1 MAHKCVREN
10 LDSFLFLIV
19 LDGKGSLDVK
29 GKHYQ
34 VQKGSCALIDC
45 MEHFEHIS
53 DEQDAWRLAWVH
65 FNGRSARGYYELFM
79 RYNKDE
85 NVFEVKDTQKWDDL
99 LKELLNKQKERNLQ
113 SELYCA
119 ELIQHLL
126 NMMIENVAD
135 LDTVASEEE
144 KAIANE
150 IREQVNVQYADAKV
164 LEELEK
170 CFSESITELSTK
182 FRRYFGISL
191 EEYISNR
198 RFNAAKEFSVPYKGM
213 DINVCVASGL
223 ANARTVMERVKNGEA
238 NYHLIEV
245 MACRRGCIMGG
256 GQPVRAGD
264 RTKAARAKGL
274 YNADNTMLI
283 KKSDENPMVM
293 ELYQG
298 LLKGKEHKLL
308 HNEFY

>member
-1 MAHKCVREN
+1 MIKRESLFSTGGMSQSDRCLHTPGSFAKENLLYVQEVGNLRSLKPHKCVREN

-79 RYNKDE
+79 RYNKEE
-85 NVFEVKDTQKWDDL
+85 NVFEVKDTRKWENL
-99 LKELLNKQKERNLQ
+99 LEELLNKQKERNLQ
-113 SELYCA
+113 SELDCA

-144 KAIANE
+144 KAMANE
-150 IREQVNVQYADAKV
+150 IREQVNAQYADANV

-170 CFSESITELSTK
+170 SFGESITELSGK

-198 RFNAAKEFSVPYKGM
+198 RFNAAKELLRFSIKPVDDVVTESGIGDLIAMQKMFRDNEGM
-213 DINVCVASGL
+213 SA
-223 ANARTVMERVKNGEA
+223 EE
-238 NYHLIEV
+238 Y
-245 MACRRGCIMGG
+245 
-256 GQPVRAGD
+256 
-264 RTKAARAKGL
+264 RAKWAAWIR
-274 YNADNTMLI
+274 N
-283 KKSDENPMVM
+283 
-293 ELYQG
+293 
-298 LLKGKEHKLL
+298 
-308 HNEFY
+308 

>member
-1 MAHKCVREN
+1 MIKRESLFSTGGMSQSDRCLHTPGSFAKENLLYVQEVGKLKSMKPHRCVREN

-19 LDGKGSLDVK
+19 LEGKGSLDVK

-34 VQKGSCALIDC
+34 VDSGSCALIDC

-65 FNGRSARGYYELFM
+65 FNGSSARGYYELFM

-85 NVFEVKDTQKWDDL
+85 NIFKVQDTHKWDDL
-99 LKELLNKQKERNLQ
+99 LKELLNRQKERNLQ

-135 LDTVASEEE
+135 LDIVASEEE
-144 KAIANE
+144 KAMANE
-150 IREQVNVQYADAKV
+150 IRKQVNVQYADAKV

-170 CFSESITELSTK
+170 SFGESIAELSGK
-182 FRRYFGISL
+182 FRRHFGISL

-198 RFNAAKEFSVPYKGM
+198 RFNAAKELLRFSIKPVDEVVTESGIGDLIAMQKMFQDNEGM
-213 DINVCVASGL
+213 SA
-223 ANARTVMERVKNGEA
+223 EE
-238 NYHLIEV
+238 Y
-245 MACRRGCIMGG
+245 
-256 GQPVRAGD
+256 
-264 RTKAARAKGL
+264 RAKWAAWIR
-274 YNADNTMLI
+274 N
-283 KKSDENPMVM
+283 
-293 ELYQG
+293 
-298 LLKGKEHKLL
+298 
-308 HNEFY
+308 

>member
-1 MAHKCVREN
+1 MIKRESLFSTGGMSQSDRCLHTPGSFAKENLLYVQEVGNLRSLKPHKCVREN

-19 LDGKGSLDVK
+19 LDGKGSLDVR

-135 LDTVASEEE
+135 LDTVAREEE

-198 RFNAAKEFSVPYKGM
+198 RFNAAKELLRFSIKPVEEVVAESGIGDLIAMQKMFQDNEGM
-213 DINVCVASGL
+213 SA
-223 ANARTVMERVKNGEA
+223 EE
-238 NYHLIEV
+238 Y
-245 MACRRGCIMGG
+245 
-256 GQPVRAGD
+256 
-264 RTKAARAKGL
+264 RAKWAAWIR
-274 YNADNTMLI
+274 N
-283 KKSDENPMVM
+283 
-293 ELYQG
+293 
-298 LLKGKEHKLL
+298 
-308 HNEFY
+308 

>member
-1 MAHKCVREN
+1 MIKQESLFSTGGMSQSDRCLHTPGSFAKENLLYVQEVGKLKSMKPHRCVREN

-19 LDGKGSLDVK
+19 LEGKGSLDVK

-34 VQKGSCALIDC
+34 VDSGSCALIDC

-65 FNGRSARGYYELFM
+65 FNGSSARGYYELFM

-85 NVFEVKDTQKWDDL
+85 NIFKVQDTHKWDDL
-99 LKELLNKQKERNLQ
+99 LKELLNRQKERNLQ

-135 LDTVASEEE
+135 LDAVASEEE

-170 CFSESITELSTK
+170 SFSESIKELSTK

-198 RFNAAKEFSVPYKGM
+198 RFNAAKELLRFSIKPVDEVVAESGIGDLIAMQKMFQDNEGM
-213 DINVCVASGL
+213 SA
-223 ANARTVMERVKNGEA
+223 EE
-238 NYHLIEV
+238 Y
-245 MACRRGCIMGG
+245 
-256 GQPVRAGD
+256 
-264 RTKAARAKGL
+264 RAKWAAWIR
-274 YNADNTMLI
+274 N
-283 KKSDENPMVM
+283 
-293 ELYQG
+293 
-298 LLKGKEHKLL
+298 
-308 HNEFY
+308 

>member
-1 MAHKCVREN
+1 MSQSDRCLHTPGSFAKENLLYVQEVGNLRSLKPHKCVREN

-53 DEQDAWRLAWVH
+53 DEQDAWNLAWVH

-150 IREQVNVQYADAKV
+150 IREQVNMQYADAKV

-170 CFSESITELSTK
+170 SFSESIKELSTK

-198 RFNAAKEFSVPYKGM
+198 RFNAAKELLRFSIKPVDEVVAESGIGDLIAMQKMFQDNEGM
-213 DINVCVASGL
+213 SA
-223 ANARTVMERVKNGEA
+223 EE
-238 NYHLIEV
+238 Y
-245 MACRRGCIMGG
+245 
-256 GQPVRAGD
+256 
-264 RTKAARAKGL
+264 RAKWAAWIR
-274 YNADNTMLI
+274 N
-283 KKSDENPMVM
+283 
-293 ELYQG
+293 
-298 LLKGKEHKLL
+298 
-308 HNEFY
+308 

>member
-1 MAHKCVREN
+1 MIKQESLFSTGGMSQSDRCLHTPGSFAKENLLYVQEVGKLKSMKPHRCVREN

-19 LDGKGSLDVK
+19 LEGKGSLDVK

-34 VQKGSCALIDC
+34 VDSGSCALIDC

-65 FNGRSARGYYELFM
+65 FNGSSARGYYELFM

-85 NVFEVKDTQKWDDL
+85 NIFKVQDTHKWDDL
-99 LKELLNKQKERNLQ
+99 LKELLNRQKERNLQ

-135 LDTVASEEE
+135 LDIVASEEE
-144 KAIANE
+144 KAMANE
-150 IREQVNVQYADAKV
+150 IRKQVNVQYADAKV

-170 CFSESITELSTK
+170 SFSESIKELSTK

-198 RFNAAKEFSVPYKGM
+198 RFNAAKELLRFSIKPVDEVVAESGIGDLIAMQKMFQDNEGM
-213 DINVCVASGL
+213 SA
-223 ANARTVMERVKNGEA
+223 EE
-238 NYHLIEV
+238 Y
-245 MACRRGCIMGG
+245 
-256 GQPVRAGD
+256 
-264 RTKAARAKGL
+264 RAKWAAWIR
-274 YNADNTMLI
+274 N
-283 KKSDENPMVM
+283 
-293 ELYQG
+293 
-298 LLKGKEHKLL
+298 
-308 HNEFY
+308 

>member
-1 MAHKCVREN
+1 MIKRESLFSTGGMSQSDRCLHTPGSFAKENLLYVQEVGNLRSLKPHKCVREN

-53 DEQDAWRLAWVH
+53 DEQDAWSLAWVH
-65 FNGRSARGYYELFM
+65 FSGRSARGYYELFM

-85 NVFEVKDTQKWDDL
+85 NVFGVKDTQKWDDL

-135 LDTVASEEE
+135 LDAVASEEE

-170 CFSESITELSTK
+170 SFSESIKELSTK

-198 RFNAAKEFSVPYKGM
+198 RFNAAKELLRFSIKPVDEVVAESGIGDLIAMQKMFQDNEGM
-213 DINVCVASGL
+213 SA
-223 ANARTVMERVKNGEA
+223 EE
-238 NYHLIEV
+238 Y
-245 MACRRGCIMGG
+245 
-256 GQPVRAGD
+256 
-264 RTKAARAKGL
+264 RAKWAAWIR
-274 YNADNTMLI
+274 N
-283 KKSDENPMVM
+283 
-293 ELYQG
+293 
-298 LLKGKEHKLL
+298 
-308 HNEFY
+308 

>member
-1 MAHKCVREN
+1 MIKRESLFSTGGMSQSDRCLHTPGSFAKENLLYVQEVGNLRSLKPHKCVREN

-198 RFNAAKEFSVPYKGM
+198 RFNAAKELLRFSIKPVEEVVAESGIGDLIAMQKMFQDNEGM
-213 DINVCVASGL
+213 SA
-223 ANARTVMERVKNGEA
+223 EE
-238 NYHLIEV
+238 Y
-245 MACRRGCIMGG
+245 
-256 GQPVRAGD
+256 
-264 RTKAARAKGL
+264 RAKWAAWIR
-274 YNADNTMLI
+274 N
-283 KKSDENPMVM
+283 
-293 ELYQG
+293 
-298 LLKGKEHKLL
+298 
-308 HNEFY
+308 

>member
-1 MAHKCVREN
+1 MIKRESLFSTGGMSQSDRCLHTPGSFAKENLLYVQEVGNLRSLKPHKCVREN

-53 DEQDAWRLAWVH
+53 DEQDAWNLAWVH

-150 IREQVNVQYADAKV
+150 IREQVNMQYADAKV

-170 CFSESITELSTK
+170 SFSESIKELSTK

-198 RFNAAKEFSVPYKGM
+198 RFNAAKELLRFSIKPVDEVVAESGIGDLIAMQKMFQDNEGM
-213 DINVCVASGL
+213 SA
-223 ANARTVMERVKNGEA
+223 EE
-238 NYHLIEV
+238 Y
-245 MACRRGCIMGG
+245 
-256 GQPVRAGD
+256 
-264 RTKAARAKGL
+264 RAKWAAWIR
-274 YNADNTMLI
+274 N
-283 KKSDENPMVM
+283 
-293 ELYQG
+293 
-298 LLKGKEHKLL
+298 
-308 HNEFY
+308 

>member
-1 MAHKCVREN
+1 MIKRESLFSTGGMSQSDRCLHTPGSFAKENLLYVQEVGNLRSLKPHKCVREN

-53 DEQDAWRLAWVH
+53 DEQDAWNLAWVH

-135 LDTVASEEE
+135 LDAVASEEE

-170 CFSESITELSTK
+170 SFSESIKELSTK

-198 RFNAAKEFSVPYKGM
+198 RFNAAKELLRFSIKPVDEVVAESGIGDLIAMQKMFQDNEGM
-213 DINVCVASGL
+213 SA
-223 ANARTVMERVKNGEA
+223 EE
-238 NYHLIEV
+238 Y
-245 MACRRGCIMGG
+245 
-256 GQPVRAGD
+256 
-264 RTKAARAKGL
+264 RAKWAAWIR
-274 YNADNTMLI
+274 N
-283 KKSDENPMVM
+283 
-293 ELYQG
+293 
-298 LLKGKEHKLL
+298 
-308 HNEFY
+308 

>member
-1 MAHKCVREN
+1 MIKRESLFSTGGMSQSDRCLHTPGSFAKENLLYVQEVGNLRSLKLHKCVREN

-53 DEQDAWRLAWVH
+53 DEQDAWSLAWVH

-85 NVFEVKDTQKWDDL
+85 NVFGVKDTQKWDDL

-135 LDTVASEEE
+135 LDAVASEEE

-170 CFSESITELSTK
+170 SFSESIKELSTK

-198 RFNAAKEFSVPYKGM
+198 RFNAAKELLRFSIKPVDEVVAESGIGDLIAMQKMFQDNEGM
-213 DINVCVASGL
+213 SA
-223 ANARTVMERVKNGEA
+223 EE
-238 NYHLIEV
+238 Y
-245 MACRRGCIMGG
+245 
-256 GQPVRAGD
+256 
-264 RTKAARAKGL
+264 RAKWAAWIR
-274 YNADNTMLI
+274 N
-283 KKSDENPMVM
+283 
-293 ELYQG
+293 
-298 LLKGKEHKLL
+298 
-308 HNEFY
+308 

>member
-1 MAHKCVREN
+1 M
-10 LDSFLFLIV
+10 
-19 LDGKGSLDVK
+19 DGKGSLDVR

-198 RFNAAKEFSVPYKGM
+198 RFNAAKELLRFSIKPVEEVVAESGIGDLIAMQKMFQDNEGM
-213 DINVCVASGL
+213 SA
-223 ANARTVMERVKNGEA
+223 EE
-238 NYHLIEV
+238 Y
-245 MACRRGCIMGG
+245 
-256 GQPVRAGD
+256 
-264 RTKAARAKGL
+264 RAKWAAWIR
-274 YNADNTMLI
+274 N
-283 KKSDENPMVM
+283 
-293 ELYQG
+293 
-298 LLKGKEHKLL
+298 
-308 HNEFY
+308 

>member
-1 MAHKCVREN
+1 MSQSDRCLHTPGSFAKENLLYVQEVGNLRSLKPHKCVREN

-198 RFNAAKEFSVPYKGM
+198 RFNAAKELLRFSIKPVEEVVAESGIGDLIAMQKMFQDNEGM
-213 DINVCVASGL
+213 SA
-223 ANARTVMERVKNGEA
+223 EE
-238 NYHLIEV
+238 Y
-245 MACRRGCIMGG
+245 
-256 GQPVRAGD
+256 
-264 RTKAARAKGL
+264 RAKWAAWIR
-274 YNADNTMLI
+274 N
-283 KKSDENPMVM
+283 
-293 ELYQG
+293 
-298 LLKGKEHKLL
+298 
-308 HNEFY
+308 